1 MSYEELLE
9 EAEVAGLIVKEKP
22 LLNNDRR
29 VKGKR
34 IAIRQ
39 NIPTLTKKADVLAE
53 EMGHYYTTVGRIV
66 EQDNVDSVKQERA
79 ARLWGYNKRIGFI
92 KI

>member
-39 NIPTLTKKADVLAE
+39 NNTYSYKE
-53 EMGHYYTTVGRIV
+53 
-66 EQDNVDSVKQERA
+66 S
-79 ARLWGYNKRIGFI
+79 
-92 KI
+92 